1 MVQAISLK
9 SKPRGYYHSSSFKMA
24 LFFTVLLSCSVG
36 VLGYFGHYF
45 SRGHLVYGTEKIID
59 ATIENL
65 VLTYSTIAGAGNILV
80 VPPAQMN
87 GRLIAVLDT
96 QGSIIAGNLKA
107 LPDEVSLLTEGTVL
121 FKDTLSRIE
130 YAAKVHTLDDG
141 KRLFVAVD
149 VTEAMANYRFMK
161 NLSLLSIVL
170 VFVVILTS
178 FMISTFVVSR
188 TNRIAQT
195 AKRIMD
201 TGNLSQRIE
210 VDSQWDDLSNMSMVL
225 NGFLEKIEELVEGVQ
240 KVSDNIA
247 HDLRTPLTRLRNN
260 LESLR
265 KQDAIAGNI
274 EAAARCEKLL
284 AESDH
289 LLSTFNALLRI
300 ARIEAGKQRHNFA
313 TLHLQKLLHDVVE
326 LYEPLAEEKN
336 IKIICEFSS
345 SSILGDRD
353 LLFQAFANI
362 LDNAIKYSPCDARI
376 SFSLAQSGS
385 GTVVS
390 IADEGIG
397 IAEAERAKV
406 FDRFYRSEAS
416 RHTAGNGLG
425 LSLVLAV
432 ASLHRAEV
440 KLSDNG
446 PGLVFKVIF
455 QELAQ
460 D

>member
-1 MVQAISLK
+1 MQAISLK
-9 SKPRGYYHSSSFKMA
+9 NKPRGYYRSSSFKMA

-36 VLGYFGHYF
+36 VLAYFGHYF
-45 SRGHLVYGTEKIID
+45 SRGHLVYGTEKVID
-59 ATIENL
+59 AAIENL
-65 VLTYSTIAGAGNILV
+65 VLAYSASPETGDIFAAPSPQVSGRLTALLDSQGNIL
-80 VPPAQMN
+80 
-87 GRLIAVLDT
+87 
-96 QGSIIAGNLKA
+96 SGNLAA
-107 LPDEVSLLTEGTVL
+107 LPGDVSLLAEGTVL
-121 FKDTLSRIE
+121 FKSAATGAE

-149 VTEAMANYRFMK
+149 VTETMANYRFMQ
-161 NLSLLSIVL
+161 NLSLLSIAL

-195 AKRIMD
+195 AKRIID

-210 VDSQWDDLSNMSMVL
+210 VDSQWDDLSNMSVVL
-225 NGFLEKIEELVEGVQ
+225 NGFLEKIEGLVEGVQ

-260 LESLR
+260 LEALR
-265 KQDAIAGNI
+265 KHDSVAEN
-274 EAAARCEKLL
+274 AAVAAQCDKLL
-284 AESDH
+284 VESDH

-300 ARIEAGKQRHNFA
+300 ARIEAGKQRHNF
-313 TLHLQKLLHDVVE
+313 TVLHLQKLLHDVVE

-336 IKIICEFSS
+336 IKIVCNFSS
-345 SSILGDRD
+345 ASMFGDRD

-362 LDNAIKYSPCDARI
+362 LDNAIKYSPHNAEI
-376 SFSLAQSGS
+376 SFFLGLDGAD
-385 GTVVS
+385 TVVT
-390 IADEGIG
+390 IADAGIG
-397 IAEAERAKV
+397 IAKDEREKV

-432 ASLHRAEV
+432 ALLHGASVE
-440 KLSDNG
+440 LSDNA

-455 QELAQ
+455 RESVQN
-460 D
+460 

>member
-1 MVQAISLK
+1 MVPVISLK

-36 VLGYFGHYF
+36 VLAYFGHYF
-45 SRGHLVYGTEKIID
+45 SRGHLVYGTEKVID
-59 ATIENL
+59 AAIDSL
-65 VLTYSTIAGAGNILV
+65 VLAYGTSSNATELLT
-80 VPPAQMN
+80 VPASQVS
-87 GRLIAVLDT
+87 GRLNALLDA
-96 QGSIIAGNLKA
+96 QGLIIAGNFTS
-107 LPDEVSLLTEGTVL
+107 LPEDVSLLAEGTVL
-121 FKDTLSRIE
+121 FKQPETGIE
-130 YAAKVHTLDDG
+130 YAAKVHTLDGG

-149 VTEAMANYRFMK
+149 VTEMMRNYRFMQK
-161 NLSLLSIVL
+161 LSLLSIAL

-210 VDSQWDDLSNMSMVL
+210 VDSQWDDLSNMSIVL
-225 NGFLEKIEELVEGVQ
+225 NSFLEKIEGLVAGVQ

-260 LESLR
+260 LEILR
-265 KQDAIAGNI
+265 KLDAISENI

-300 ARIEAGKQRHNFA
+300 ARIEAGKQKHNFA
-313 TLHLQKLLHDVVE
+313 ILHLQKLLHDVVE

-336 IKIICEFSS
+336 IKIVCDFSS
-345 SSILGDRD
+345 SSVLGDRD

-362 LDNAIKYSPCDARI
+362 LDNAIKYSPHHAKI
-376 SFSLAQSGS
+376 SLFLGRS
-385 GTVVS
+385 GTETVVL

-397 IAEAERAKV
+397 VAENEREKV

-432 ASLHRAEV
+432 ASLHQATVR
-440 KLSDNG
+440 LSDNA
-446 PGLVFKVIF
+446 PGLVFKVVF
-455 QELAQ
+455 RETA
-460 D
+460 